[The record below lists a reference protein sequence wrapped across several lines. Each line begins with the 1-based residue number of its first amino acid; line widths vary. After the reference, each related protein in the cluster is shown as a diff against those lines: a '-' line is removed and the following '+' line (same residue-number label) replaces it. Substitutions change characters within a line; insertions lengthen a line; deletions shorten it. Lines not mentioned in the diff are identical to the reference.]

1 MTAASLALNDS
12 QHWCDWFNDM
22 SSHQTTV
29 PLVFS
34 DLLTQTV
41 QLQLVDLQVRPDD
54 KNTNQYFILRLKSG
68 VFSDIPPG
76 THPLDSMQTV
86 AEMCLL
92 TVSLCVRRHTLHPAA
107 RAGGF

>member
-1 MTAASLALNDS
+1 
-12 QHWCDWFNDM
+12 M
-22 SSHQTTV
+22 SSYQTTV

-54 KNTNQYFILRLKSG
+54 KNPNQFFIFKDSKAESS
-68 VFSDIPPG
+68 VFSNIP
-76 THPLDSMQTV
+76 HDSRPLDSMQTV
-86 AEMCLL
+86 VEMCLL